1 MPAPQR
7 SHLGSLRSLW
17 QTPSASSAA
26 PAKRMDSSV
35 DDSLTNP
42 LIRGL
47 RDIFGHFASRPDYKA
62 FYESDID
69 RRLYKPWARVGD
81 SMRLALGQPVTFI
94 ITHPDGTR
102 TAHVIGPDP
111 SSEEYL
117 AAVRQ
122 AEEAMQ
128 GSDQDFPAGQVVIT
142 TSREDASRLVDLIDR
157 HAGNVSERG

>member
-7 SHLGSLRSLW
+7 SPLGSLRSLW
-17 QTPSASSAA
+17 QAPSASSAA
-26 PAKRMDSSV
+26 RAKRIDSTV
-35 DDSLTNP
+35 DDSLSNP

-47 RDIFGHFASRPDYKA
+47 RDIFGHFAGRPDFSV

-81 SMRLALGQPVTFI
+81 SMRLALGQPVKLI
-94 ITHPDGTR
+94 ITNPDGTR

-122 AEEAMQ
+122 AEQAVQ
-128 GSDQDFPAGQVVIT
+128 GPDEDFLAGHVVIT
-142 TSREDASRLVDLIDR
+142 TTREEASRLTNSIGR
-157 HAGNVSERG
+157 NAGNVSEQG